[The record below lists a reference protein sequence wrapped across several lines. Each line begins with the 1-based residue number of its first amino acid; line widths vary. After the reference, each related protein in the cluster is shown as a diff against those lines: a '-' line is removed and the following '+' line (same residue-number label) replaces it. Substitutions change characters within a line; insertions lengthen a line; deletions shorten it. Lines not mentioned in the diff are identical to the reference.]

1 MAQTQ
6 VTIDAREWRD
16 SELQETDVFIILPD
30 YPNKDNLTAYRQEL
44 RDWPSTADFPDTKPT
59 LGS

>member
-59 LGS
+59 LVS